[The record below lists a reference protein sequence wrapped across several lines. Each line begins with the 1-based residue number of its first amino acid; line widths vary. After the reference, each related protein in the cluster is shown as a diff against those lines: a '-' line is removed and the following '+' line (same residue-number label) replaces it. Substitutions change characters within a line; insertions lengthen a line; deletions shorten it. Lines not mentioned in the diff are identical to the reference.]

1 MLIALKDK
9 MEKWVTSLA
18 KVTSFIGAIALMGM
32 MFLMV
37 IDVIGRYFFNHPI
50 AGSYELIVYS
60 MVLTV
65 FLGLGYA
72 QLQKAHVKVDIVLHY
87 LSPKA
92 IAVLDVITLSL
103 SLVIFMYITWATILQ
118 IKQVFL
124 MKQVSE
130 ILYIPQWPFQMVAS
144 IGAGVF
150 CLATFVGIL
159 EAICKLGGETDGN

>member
-1 MLIALKDK
+1 MLINIKNK
-9 MEKWVTSLA
+9 MESWVRPLA
-18 KVTSFIGAIALMGM
+18 LLASFIGAIALMGM

-37 IDVIGRYFFNHPI
+37 IDVIGRYFFNHPV

-60 MVLTV
+60 MVLVV

-92 IAVLDVITLSL
+92 VAFLDVITLSL
-103 SLVIFMYITWATILQ
+103 SFLLFLFITWAMAVQT
-118 IKQVFL
+118 KQVFA

-130 ILYIPQWPFQMVAS
+130 ILYIPQWPFQVVAV

-150 CLATFVGIL
+150 CLATLVQIL
-159 EAICKLGGETDGN
+159 EALYKLFEDCNDS